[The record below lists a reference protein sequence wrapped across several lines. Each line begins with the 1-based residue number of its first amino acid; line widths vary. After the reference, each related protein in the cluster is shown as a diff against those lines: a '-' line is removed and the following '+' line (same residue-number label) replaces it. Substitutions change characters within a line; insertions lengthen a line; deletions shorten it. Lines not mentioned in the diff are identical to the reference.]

1 MVQHIFVWDVFF
13 YSEVKKMS
21 IFKKNKNKKLEFSD
35 YRNEKTKGL
44 LTSFDL
50 MEYFI
55 IQERSDEEMLHL
67 CDTLLKRRAVLAN
80 FDKLN
85 AADCNY
91 MLAFI
96 SGVVYARGG
105 QAIQLGPKL
114 FLFGGKEEF
123 EDGSLLQYVED
134 IK

>member
-1 MVQHIFVWDVFF
+1 MGIF
-13 YSEVKKMS
+13 SKKKIKS
-21 IFKKNKNKKLEFSD
+21 KLEFSE
-35 YRNEKTKGL
+35 YNKTDKSKGL

-55 IQERSDEEMLHL
+55 IQERSDEEMFRL
-67 CDTLLKRRAVLAN
+67 CDTILKGRAVLAN
-80 FDKLN
+80 FDKVNN
-85 AADCNY
+85 ADINY

-105 QAIQLGPKL
+105 EAITLGPKL

-123 EDGSLLQYVED
+123 EDGSLFQYVED